1 MSAAKLVP
9 ESKLQHRR
17 NAEREQSKHRTELI
31 DDEEFFQGYL
41 LSQTPAASWS
51 SRHTE
56 VRVVPRPLAHL
67 RFVRV
72 LPPTWLAAFAIHS
85 L

>member
-9 ESKLQHRR
+9 ESKLQHRVT
-17 NAEREQSKHRTELI
+17 AAREQSKHRTELI

-56 VRVVPRPLAHL
+56 VRRRARPALAHSAL
-67 RFVRV
+67 CESATSHVVGSSRH
-72 LPPTWLAAFAIHS
+72 T
-85 L
+85 